1 MRQTTCFSCHS
12 VQAVTGGGPPY
23 FDVSRKYHDQPA
35 AREQLAKK
43 ILSGGAGVW
52 GPKPM
57 PPHPQHTLEQT
68 RQMADWLLSLASE
81 GMGTAVTGNEGVI
94 QLPAAPPAGRDAGV
108 YVLSASYVDNG
119 ADGAPPLT
127 GEATV
132 VLHARRK
139 LAAASER
146 RHGVELM
153 EVFVV
158 GPSGRFSDGGWIA
171 FDDVD
176 LQGIDHVDCSVAQAG
191 RADAVLELHASA
203 PDGPLL
209 GKCTVPSSNGAELV
223 LPATI
228 PLQPHPEGAC
238 SLFVVARAKDAS
250 EAKVATLRE
259 LKFVNS
265 AHESEEHR
273 RLQKELATLPLSP
286 PAAIG
291 ARAIVKAW
299 TIDDL
304 KPVFDRSSRGR
315 SFEHGKLL
323 FASASCSACHRLT
336 NEGQS
341 IGPDLSQSIVRLNR
355 EPNPKEAIL
364 REIVKPSEVVDP
376 KYRTVTIITSEGQT
390 LSGLVVRQNDQT
402 VWLVSNPLAP
412 SDSKEIARSD
422 IEQLVE
428 STRSLMPE
436 GLLNTL
442 SEDEIADLLAYIRS
456 AADPQNAVFH

>member
-1 MRQTTCFSCHS
+1 
-12 VQAVTGGGPPY
+12 
-23 FDVSRKYHDQPA
+23 
-35 AREQLAKK
+35 
-43 ILSGGAGVW
+43 
-52 GPKPM
+52 
-57 PPHPQHTLEQT
+57 
-68 RQMADWLLSLASE
+68 
-81 GMGTAVTGNEGVI
+81 
-94 QLPAAPPAGRDAGV
+94 
-108 YVLSASYVDNG
+108 
-119 ADGAPPLT
+119 
-127 GEATV
+127 
-132 VLHARRK
+132 
-139 LAAASER
+139 
-146 RHGVELM
+146 
-153 EVFVV
+153 
-158 GPSGRFSDGGWIA
+158 
-171 FDDVD
+171 
-176 LQGIDHVDCSVAQAG
+176 
-191 RADAVLELHASA
+191 
-203 PDGPLL
+203 
-209 GKCTVPSSNGAELV
+209 
-223 LPATI
+223 
-228 PLQPHPEGAC
+228 
-238 SLFVVARAKDAS
+238 
-250 EAKVATLRE
+250 
-259 LKFVNS
+259 
-265 AHESEEHR
+265 
-273 RLQKELATLPLSP
+273 
-286 PAAIG
+286 
-291 ARAIVKAW
+291 
-299 TIDDL
+299 
-304 KPVFDRSSRGR
+304 VFDRSSRGR